1 MRIERLVHRPCRPPV
16 RDRASRWRSAQRGV
30 TLMEVMIVL
39 AIVALLLAIGVPAFR
54 EFVAR
59 NRLDGAAQDLLA
71 SLQFARSEATRRG
84 VQVTLRLAGTAGS
97 RNWGS
102 GWSMFADADGD
113 GVLDTGEEV
122 IRQGMA
128 LTAPLTLVGS
138 SSFDT
143 VIAFNRNGQLT
154 NAGGGYLVLCEG
166 GVLTEGGQSR
176 SRAVLVN
183 GAGRVRMAA
192 RNSSGVPVT
201 DTGAITSCSNP

>member
-192 RNSSGVPVT
+192 RNSSSVPVT